1 LLDDVV
7 GSFLDSVGEREFDAP
22 LMALLRSH
30 GFTDIFVH
38 GQYEF
43 GKDVIAKSE
52 DGAPVQYVL
61 QSKAGDLG
69 LSQWTGIRGQIDL
82 LRTNELSHPSFDRTL
97 PRRAVLVITGRLIGG
112 APLEIQDY
120 RRQSAERGE
129 TPLEVWDRE
138 RLIELMT
145 RSPEA
150 GLAGA
155 AEAPLLE
162 RDPLSRSGARRS
174 GGGAAPRADRTHRL
188 ASRERTRTRELREA
202 VGRERE
208 ASLVARASRSRS
220 HREPSRAIGSP

>member
-30 GFTDIFVH
+30 GFTDIHFVH

-97 PRRAVLVITGRLIGG
+97 PRRAVLVITGRLI
-112 APLEIQDY
+112 
-120 RRQSAERGE
+120 
-129 TPLEVWDRE
+129 RE
-138 RLIELMT
+138 
-145 RSPEA
+145 
-150 GLAGA
+150 
-155 AEAPLLE
+155 
-162 RDPLSRSGARRS
+162 
-174 GGGAAPRADRTHRL
+174 HR
-188 ASRERTRTRELREA
+188 
-202 VGRERE
+202 
-208 ASLVARASRSRS
+208 SRSRITAA
-220 HREPSRAIGSP
+220 RAPSAGKRRSKSGIGSV